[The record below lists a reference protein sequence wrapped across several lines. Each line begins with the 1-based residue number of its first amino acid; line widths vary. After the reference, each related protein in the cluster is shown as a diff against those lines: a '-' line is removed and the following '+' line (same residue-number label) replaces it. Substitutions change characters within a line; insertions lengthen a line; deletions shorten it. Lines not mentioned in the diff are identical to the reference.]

1 MDNHEELEGDKWK
14 DVKPTN
20 SHRKKK
26 DSKTKHIK
34 RLSTMT
40 LSLLHRHPRR
50 AKKNPPPS
58 IVKRP
63 LNQTVLK
70 HLLIISAFLAI
81 QIPNYFLFHLV
92 NHLTLMMRIIYGGFI
107 NCQLVN
113 LITIAGTTKTLYL
126 KIYLRP
132 SLET

>member
-58 IVKRP
+58 IVNNKRR
-63 LNQTVLK
+63 LNIILK
-70 HLLIISAFLAI
+70 HLLIILAFLVI
-81 QIPNYFLFHLV
+81 QIPNYFMFLLI
-92 NHLTLMMRIIYGGFI
+92 NHLTLMVRITLGGVKNKESSI
-107 NCQLVN
+107 L
-113 LITIAGTTKTLYL
+113 TPPKYL
-126 KIYLRP
+126 GL
-132 SLET
+132 S